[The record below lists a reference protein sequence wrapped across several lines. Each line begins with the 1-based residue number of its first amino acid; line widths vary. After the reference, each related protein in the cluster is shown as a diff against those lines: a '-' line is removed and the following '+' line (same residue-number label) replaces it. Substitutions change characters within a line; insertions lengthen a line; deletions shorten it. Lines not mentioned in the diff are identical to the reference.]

1 MGQCWCVWAFSS
13 LELRESSTEWTK
25 VWVLGREGVLLESD
39 RPEAVVQD
47 VRGRVGSGEWATLWR
62 TC

>member
-1 MGQCWCVWAFSS
+1 MWAFSS

-25 VWVLGREGVLLESD
+25 VWVLGREDVLLESD

-47 VRGRVGSGEWATLWR
+47 VCCRVGSGEWATLWR